1 MKNEKIIY
9 TAIIRKK
16 HTILVEFTD
25 CSGNFSQIA
34 IGIIDEIINSIEIEP
49 YLYKA
54 KFSYG
59 KYAFYIVKDHN
70 VYIIL
75 MIRAKNIKS
84 DIDFLFYNFLFNI
97 RKDISTKIDVDDPY
111 KLRSYSL
118 GAYLPE
124 LKAKVIEFNKS
135 EINFNDNLDK
145 PTDIN
150 KFELLDNKIFNES
163 KIFPILSNAQVHAEK
178 NLLSKEK
185 DNNAPYNDET
195 WETLD
200 SFEDDILKGTLLS
213 EEKVKEEDSPID
225 IKDFEQTEFDQNF
238 RVKKRK
244 KLWPKIVIPIVLLL
258 IVIILLLLDMFI
270 FKFFIKI

>member
-213 EEKVKEEDSPID
+213 EEKMKEEDSPID
-225 IKDFEQTEFDQNF
+225 IKDFEETEFDQNF

>member
-1 MKNEKIIY
+1 M
-9 TAIIRKK
+9 
-16 HTILVEFTD
+16 VEFTD

>member
-1 MKNEKIIY
+1 MKNERIIY
-9 TAIIRKK
+9 TAIVRKK

-34 IGIIDEIINSIEIEP
+34 IGIIDEVLNSIEIEP
-49 YLYKA
+49 YQYKA
-54 KFSYG
+54 KFIYG

-70 VYIIL
+70 IYIIL
-75 MIRAKNIKS
+75 MVRAKNIKS
-84 DIDFLFYNFLFNI
+84 NIDFLFYNFLFNI

-213 EEKVKEEDSPID
+213 EEKMKEEDSPID
-225 IKDFEQTEFDQNF
+225 IKDFEETEFDQNF
-238 RVKKRK
+238 KVKKRK

-270 FKFFIKI
+270 FKIFIKI

>member
-213 EEKVKEEDSPID
+213 EEKMKEEDSPID
-225 IKDFEQTEFDQNF
+225 IKDFEETEFDQNF
-238 RVKKRK
+238 KVKKRK

>member
-213 EEKVKEEDSPID
+213 EEKMKEEDSPID
-225 IKDFEQTEFDQNF
+225 IKDFEETEFDQNF

-244 KLWPKIVIPIVLLL
+244 KLWLKIVIPIVLLL

>member
-97 RKDISTKIDVDDPY
+97 RKVISTKIDVDDPY